1 MSNSK
6 NIHIS
11 GMTCANCA
19 KGIEK
24 HLNSKGI
31 KDVIIDFPNSEARFI
46 ESEYN
51 NTETIIKEIESI
63 GYKAKEGE
71 IEEDNLDY
79 YPILS

>member
-31 KDVIIDFPNSEARFI
+31 KDIIIDFPNSEARFI
-46 ESEYN
+46 ESGRKTICNQFSFYN
-51 NTETIIKEIESI
+51 TTI
-63 GYKAKEGE
+63 
-71 IEEDNLDY
+71 
-79 YPILS
+79 